1 MCGITG
7 IIGSSASDFALLD
20 SMAYTIRHRGPDHT
34 GVMREDRIALAMTR
48 LSIIDITGGVQPMH
62 SSDGLISLV
71 FNGEIY
77 NYRELRAELES
88 KIEFQTRSD
97 TEVILKGYCI
107 WGKEVFSR
115 LNGMFAVALL
125 DRTRNSVLLA
135 RDPMG
140 VKPLYVYHEQE
151 SIYFSSEI
159 KTFTQ
164 LGLANQ
170 VNSSAL
176 CNFLA
181 SDYVFNPHS
190 AIKNVFQ
197 VSPGSMLEISCEKL
211 TVSESC
217 YRLPGVDI
225 ATGTRKRI
233 DVTKEAAIEAS
244 RMALEAAVIRQ
255 TVADVPYGLLLS
267 SGLDSMAI
275 LAVLHKHQL
284 TEHLKTYTLFFPDSA
299 SYSEDK
305 PIKELAS
312 RWGFESMLIP
322 LESKDVVKHWDD
334 ICTTFDNLEML
345 PTCMAIYFASQE
357 AGKERRVLLSGN
369 GGDELFLGYPTYRA
383 TQIVRQLGM
392 LGSMLG
398 AVLPIIG
405 KAIRPTDSYLTNRE
419 KIQRFCLGF
428 SNKPE
433 LAHVQW
439 RYVFTTEEM
448 DRLLKADH
456 PRMVAKEVYGNQ
468 LAHFEDAKKYGF
480 DGMDADSWAD
490 VRSWLVDSGLSM
502 WDKAGMSAST
512 EIRVPL
518 IDLEFADYILALPGE
533 IRSGGKVGS
542 KRFLKQI
549 LEDIVP
555 HDILSLPKHGFQ
567 LPISSWL
574 RGDLGKLLKQQ
585 TSELPQHVFNKKEID
600 LLWNEFENRRG
611 NHALKLWTLGV
622 LAGWSRAHKVVW

>member
-7 IIGSSASDFALLD
+7 IIGSSAKDATLLNA
-20 SMAYTIRHRGPDHT
+20 MAHTIHHRGPDHT
-34 GVMREDRIALAMTR
+34 GIMREARVALAMTR
-48 LSIIDITGGVQPMH
+48 LSIIDIAGGVQPMH
-62 SSDGLISLV
+62 SSDGRISLV

-77 NYRELRAELES
+77 NFRELRAELEPL
-88 KIEFQTRSD
+88 IEFKTRSD
-97 TEVILKGYCI
+97 TEVILNGYCI
-107 WGKEVFSR
+107 WGKDVFSR

-125 DRTRNSVLLA
+125 DRSLHLMLLV
-135 RDPMG
+135 RDPIG
-140 VKPLYVYHEQE
+140 VKPLYFYRSQD

-170 VNSSAL
+170 ANSSAL
-176 CNFLA
+176 YNFLA
-181 SDYVFNPHS
+181 ADYVFNPHT
-190 AIKNVFQ
+190 AIKDVVQ
-197 VSPGSMLEISCEKL
+197 VSPGVILEIAYDNLSM
-211 TVSESC
+211 SDSC

-225 ATGTRKRI
+225 ATGNRKKS
-233 DVTKEAAIEAS
+233 VLTKEGTIETI
-244 RMALEAAVIRQ
+244 RGELENAVLRQ

-275 LAVLHKHQL
+275 LAVLHKHNL
-284 TEHLKTYTLFFPDSA
+284 TDHLKTYTLFFPDSA

-305 PIKELAS
+305 PISQLAS
-312 RWGFESMLIP
+312 RWGFESVLIP
-322 LESKDVVKHWDD
+322 LESKDVVEHWED

-345 PTCMAIYFASQE
+345 PTCMAIYFASQV
-357 AGKERRVLLSGN
+357 AGKDMRVLLSGN

-383 TQIVRQLGM
+383 TQIVRQLSMLGGM
-392 LGSMLG
+392 LGAL
-398 AVLPIIG
+398 LPVIG
-405 KAIRPTDSYLTNRE
+405 KAIHPSDSYLTIGE

-428 SNKPE
+428 SEVPE

-439 RYVFTTEEM
+439 RYVFTINEM
-448 DRLLKADH
+448 RRLLHADYL
-456 PRMVAKEVYGNQ
+456 RLTANEVYRNQ
-468 LAHFEDAKKYGF
+468 LIHFEEAKKYGF
-480 DGMDADSWAD
+480 TGIDADSWAD

-518 IDLEFADYILALPGE
+518 LDLDLADCLLALSGE

-542 KRFLKQI
+542 KRFLKKI

-567 LPISSWL
+567 LPISAWL
-574 RGDLGKLLKQQ
+574 RGELGVLLKQL
-585 TSELPQHVFNKKEID
+585 TSELPQNVFNKREIER
-600 LLWNEFENRRG
+600 LWDEFENRRG

-622 LAGWSRAHKVVW
+622 LAGWARAHKVVW